1 MGGAPAR
8 RRSPAARGAP
18 PADGACAV
26 SAAAAPRH
34 RPRGTGEPR
43 PLRAAV
49 CSGRSDSSR
58 GPLPSRL
65 GDRAPSESPGASP
78 SLSGRPHVASAP
90 WPPAPRPPPPGSG
103 ECLAAVASGSPP
115 RPPVSF
121 SALRGSPLSP
131 RAGFPASSRPPQP
144 LVSVLSAVPRAPW
157 SVPFPSTPGPHSAC
171 SRDGQPLPLSSLVAS
186 FVCRLPPARPLWDLG
201 QHHSSPW
208 PPPGLQ
214 GPEGVRSSRV
224 PLGKCGTSE
233 AFP

>member
-1 MGGAPAR
+1 MRSLGRGGPSPQTEGYWGASAPSCCRLFRQLGFFPWSSPVAAR
-8 RRSPAARGAP
+8 RPRS
-18 PADGACAV
+18 
-26 SAAAAPRH
+26 
-34 RPRGTGEPR
+34 
-43 PLRAAV
+43 
-49 CSGRSDSSR
+49 
-58 GPLPSRL
+58 L
-65 GDRAPSESPGASP
+65 GVPGASP
-78 SLSGRPHVASAP
+78 SLSGRPHVASAR
-90 WPPAPRPPPPGSG
+90 WPPALRPPSPGSG

-121 SALRGSPLSP
+121 SALRGSPLPP

-171 SRDGQPLPLSSLVAS
+171 SPDGQPLPLSSLVAS

-208 PPPGLQ
+208 PPPGVQ

-224 PLGKCGTSE
+224 PLGRCGTLVSG
-233 AFP
+233 